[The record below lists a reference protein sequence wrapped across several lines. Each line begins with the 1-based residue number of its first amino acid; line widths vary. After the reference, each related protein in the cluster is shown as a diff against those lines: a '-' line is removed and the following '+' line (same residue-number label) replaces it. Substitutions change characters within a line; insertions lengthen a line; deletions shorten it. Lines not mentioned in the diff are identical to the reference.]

1 MSTFCVKLCS
11 VITGVAMRTDFGY
24 FEEEKLGKPYDIQ
37 LLRRFYPFARPY
49 KLWFTASILLI
60 IVITLLEL
68 ALPYLTKIAIDR
80 YIIPK
85 EVLTTAS
92 PATSQKNT
100 SDPKSTRF
108 FTVDLSN
115 SEHQKIVAA
124 HPWIFDIHGS
134 VARITF
140 DDLVNLKTDELVLLR
155 HRDLSGINRIV
166 IVFLILVAGI
176 FILNFIQIM
185 VMETAG
191 QRIMHDLRMQLFTH
205 TQQLSTSFFNR
216 NPVGRLVTRVTNDI
230 QNMYEL
236 FTSVIKFVFKDIFL
250 LAGITIVLININF
263 RLALV
268 AFTVIPLVIIISF
281 RFSGQARQV
290 FRDLRV
296 KVAQINTRFAETI
309 SGIKVIQLFLHENAN
324 YREFKRL
331 NHANY
336 LAGMRQIRV
345 FAIFMPLI
353 ELLGSFVLAM
363 IIYYGG
369 GRVLSNQVSLGE
381 LVAFITYIKMF
392 FRPIRDLADKYNI
405 MQNAM
410 ASAERIFLLL
420 DKGVTTSGSGV
431 SSTSEP
437 QLINSARLASTDTK
451 FLRKINKI
459 EFDNVSFEYVAD
471 ENVLDGV
478 SFTIRSGE
486 TVAIVGPTG
495 SGKTTLI
502 HLVTRFYDPVE
513 GRILVNDSDISMF
526 EPALVRSKI
535 ALVMQEPFLFSGS
548 IRDNIINARTS
559 LSERQ
564 LARIAAASNLSSL
577 INNLPN
583 GLDTVLSEGGASLS
597 SGERQLISIAR
608 AFAVDPDMII
618 LDEATSYIDSQTEQK
633 IQQAILTL
641 MQNRTSL
648 VVAHRLTTARQ
659 ADNIIVL
666 NKGRIIEQGN
676 HDELIK
682 VRGGYYKMNQLRV

>member
-1 MSTFCVKLCS
+1 M
-11 VITGVAMRTDFGY
+11 
-24 FEEEKLGKPYDIQ
+24 
-37 LLRRFYPFARPY
+37 
-49 KLWFTASILLI
+49 
-60 IVITLLEL
+60 
-68 ALPYLTKIAIDR
+68 
-80 YIIPK
+80 
-85 EVLTTAS
+85 
-92 PATSQKNT
+92 
-100 SDPKSTRF
+100 
-108 FTVDLSN
+108 
-115 SEHQKIVAA
+115 
-124 HPWIFDIHGS
+124 
-134 VARITF
+134 
-140 DDLVNLKTDELVLLR
+140 LR
-155 HRDLSGINRIV
+155 HNDLGGINRIA

-185 VMETAG
+185 VMETTG
-191 QRIMHDLRMQLFTH
+191 QRIMHDLRMRLFTH
-205 TQQLSTSFFNR
+205 IQQLSTSFFNH

-230 QNMYEL
+230 QNMNEL

-250 LAGITIVLININF
+250 LVGITIVLINLNF
-263 RLALV
+263 RLAMV
-268 AFTVIPLVIIISF
+268 SFTVIPIVIFISF
-281 RFSGQARQV
+281 RFSGKARQV

-309 SGIKVIQLFLHENAN
+309 GGIKVIQLFLHEGAN
-324 YREFKRL
+324 YREFKKL

-336 LAGMRQIRV
+336 LAGMQQVRV
-345 FAIFMPLI
+345 FAVFMPLI
-353 ELLGSFVLAM
+353 GLLGSIVLAM

-369 GRVLSNQVSLGE
+369 GRVLNNWVSLGE

-420 DKGVTTSGSGV
+420 DKNGDKDKDKTTPN
-431 SSTSEP
+431 P
-437 QLINSARLASTDTK
+437 QLKSSGRLALTGK
-451 FLRKINKI
+451 KNLEKINKI
-459 EFDNVSFEYVAD
+459 EFDNVSFEYVAN

-478 SFTIRSGE
+478 SFTVRSGE

-502 HLVTRFYDPVE
+502 HLITRFYDPVG
-513 GRILVNDSDISMF
+513 GRIRVNDADIRTF
-526 EPALVRSKI
+526 EPALIRSKI
-535 ALVMQEPFLFSGS
+535 ALVMQDPFLFSGP
-548 IRDNIINARTS
+548 IRDNIISGRTS

-564 LARIAAASNLSSL
+564 LTRILAASNLSSL
-577 INNLPN
+577 INNLPD
-583 GLDTVLSEGGASLS
+583 GLDTVLSESGSSLS
-597 SGERQLISIAR
+597 SGERQLVSIAR
-608 AFAVDPDMII
+608 AFAADPDMII

-676 HDELIK
+676 HDELMK
-682 VRGGYYKMNQLRV
+682 AREFYYKMNQLKF

>member
-1 MSTFCVKLCS
+1 
-11 VITGVAMRTDFGY
+11 MRTDYGY
-24 FEEEKLGKPYDIQ
+24 FEEDKLGKPYDIQ
-37 LLRRFYPFARPY
+37 LLKRFYPFARPY
-49 KLWFTASILLI
+49 NIWFTVSIILI

-68 ALPYLTKIAIDR
+68 TLPYLTKIAIDR
-80 YIIPK
+80 YIVPK
-85 EVLTTAS
+85 EVLTTA
-92 PATSQKNT
+92 TSAT
-100 SDPKSTRF
+100 SDPKPTRV
-108 FTVDLSN
+108 FTVDLTH
-115 SEHQKIVAA
+115 SEHKKIVAA
-124 HPWIFDIHGS
+124 YPEIFDIRGS
-134 VARITF
+134 TARIAY
-140 DDLVNLKTDELVLLR
+140 DDLAVLKTHELVLLR
-155 HRDLSGINRIV
+155 RDDLKGINRIAIIFMMV
-166 IVFLILVAGI
+166 VAGV

-185 VMETAG
+185 VMETTG
-191 QRIMHDLRMQLFTH
+191 QRIMHDLRMRLFTH
-205 TQQLSTSFFNR
+205 IQQLSASFFNR

-230 QNMYEL
+230 QNMHEL

-250 LAGITIVLININF
+250 LVGITIVLINLNL
-263 RLALV
+263 RLAMV
-268 AFTVIPLVIIISF
+268 SFTVLPIVLIISF
-281 RFSGQARQV
+281 RFSGKARLV

-309 SGIKVIQLFLHENAN
+309 GGIKVIQLFAHENHN
-324 YREFKRL
+324 YREFKKL

-336 LAGMRQIRV
+336 LAGMRQVRV
-345 FAIFMPLI
+345 FALFMPLI
-353 ELLGSFVLAM
+353 ELLGSIVLAM

-369 GRVLSNQVSLGE
+369 GRVLTDQVSLGD

-420 DKGVTTSGSGV
+420 DKNGNQDQNKA
-431 SSTSEP
+431 TSETAVLP
-437 QLINSARLASTDTK
+437 ARLMPTDKTK
-451 FLRKINKI
+451 LKKINKI
-459 EFDNVSFEYVAD
+459 EFDNVSFEYVPD
-471 ENVLDGV
+471 ENVLDSV
-478 SFTIRSGE
+478 SFTIRSEE

-502 HLVTRFYDPVE
+502 HLITRFYDTTN
-513 GRILVNDSDISMF
+513 GRIRVNGSDIKNF
-526 EPALVRSKI
+526 EPALIRSKI
-535 ALVMQEPFLFSGS
+535 ALVMQDPFLFSGT
-548 IRDNIINARTS
+548 IRDNIISARTS

-564 LARIAAASNLSSL
+564 LTRIVAASKLSSL
-577 INNLPN
+577 INGLPD
-583 GLDTVLSEGGASLS
+583 GLDTVLSESGGSLS

-608 AFAVDPDMII
+608 AFAADPDMII

-676 HDELIK
+676 HDALMK
-682 VRGGYYKMNQLRV
+682 MQGFYYKMNRLRI